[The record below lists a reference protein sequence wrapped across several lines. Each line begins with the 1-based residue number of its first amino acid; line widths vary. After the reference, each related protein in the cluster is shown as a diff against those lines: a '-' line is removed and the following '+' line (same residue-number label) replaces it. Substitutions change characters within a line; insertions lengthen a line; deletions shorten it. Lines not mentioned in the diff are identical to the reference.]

1 MIMKRSKLLL
11 IPALLSFL
19 PLAGCATTDSEYFTV
34 TVSDNSKIVVE
45 MPHKLGEKPSEKFKP
60 GDSVFFRVGV
70 VYDADTVVT
79 LNGSRLNSRDFK
91 YGDESEE
98 NRWSIAYAFVMPKA
112 DCEISVYIISG
123 SIW

>member
-1 MIMKRSKLLL
+1 MIMKRKKLLL

-34 TVSDNSKIVVE
+34 TVSDNSKMVVE

-60 GDSVFFRVGV
+60 GDGVIFRVDV

-79 LNGSRLNSRDFK
+79 LNGNRLYSRDFK

-112 DCEISVYIISG
+112 DCEISVYITSG

>member
-1 MIMKRSKLLL
+1 MIMKRDKLLL

-19 PLAGCATTDSEYFTV
+19 PLAGCTTADSEYFTV
-34 TVSDNSKIVVE
+34 TVSDPEHIVAE
-45 MPHKLGEKPSEKFKP
+45 MPHKLGGKPSEKFKP
-60 GDSVFFRVGV
+60 GDGVIFRVMV
-70 VYDADTVVT
+70 VFDVDTIVT

-112 DCEISVYIISG
+112 DCEISVYISG
-123 SIW
+123 GMW

>member
-1 MIMKRSKLLL
+1 MIMKRGKLLL

-19 PLAGCATTDSEYFTV
+19 PLAGCTTTDSEYFTV

-60 GDSVFFRVGV
+60 GDGVIFRVGMV
-70 VYDADTVVT
+70 TDVDTVVT
-79 LNGSRLNSRDFK
+79 LNGSWLSSRDFK

-112 DCEISVYIISG
+112 NCEISVYLSG
-123 SIW
+123 GGIW

>member
-1 MIMKRSKLLL
+1 MIMKRNKLLL

-60 GDSVFFRVGV
+60 GDGVIFRVSI
-70 VYDADTVVT
+70 VYDVDTVVT
-79 LNGSRLNSRDFK
+79 LNGNGLNSRNFK

-98 NRWSIAYAFVMPKA
+98 NRWSIAYVFVIPKA
-112 DCEISVYIISG
+112 DCEISVYITSG
-123 SIW
+123 GIW

>member
-1 MIMKRSKLLL
+1 MIMKRNKLLL

-34 TVSDNSKIVVE
+34 TVSDSSKIVVE

-60 GDSVFFRVGV
+60 GDGVIFRVCV

-112 DCEISVYIISG
+112 DCEISVYITSG
-123 SIW
+123 GIW

>member
-1 MIMKRSKLLL
+1 MIMKRNKLLL

-34 TVSDNSKIVVE
+34 TVSDDSKIVVE

-60 GDSVFFRVGV
+60 GDGVIFRVSV
-70 VYDADTVVT
+70 VTDVDTVVR
-79 LNGSRLNSRDFK
+79 LNGARLYSQDFK

-112 DCEISVYIISG
+112 DCEISVYISG
-123 SIW
+123 GMW

>member
-19 PLAGCATTDSEYFTV
+19 ALAGCATTDSEYFTV

-60 GDSVFFRVGV
+60 GDSVFFRVEV

-79 LNGSRLNSRDFK
+79 LNGSRLDSRDFK

>member
-1 MIMKRSKLLL
+1 MIMKRNKLLL

-34 TVSDNSKIVVE
+34 TVSDSSKIVVE

-60 GDSVFFRVGV
+60 GDGVIFRVCV

-112 DCEISVYIISG
+112 DCEISVYISG
-123 SIW
+123 GMW

>member
-1 MIMKRSKLLL
+1 MIMKRDKLLL

-19 PLAGCATTDSEYFTV
+19 PLAGCTTADSEYFTV
-34 TVSDNSKIVVE
+34 TVSDPEHIVAE
-45 MPHKLGEKPSEKFKP
+45 MPHKLGGKPSEKFKP
-60 GDSVFFRVGV
+60 GDGVIFRVNI
-70 VYDADTVVT
+70 VYDVDTIVT

-112 DCEISVYIISG
+112 DCEISVYISG
-123 SIW
+123 GMW

>member
-1 MIMKRSKLLL
+1 MIMKRNKLLL
-11 IPALLSFL
+11 IPELLSFL

-60 GDSVFFRVGV
+60 GDGVIFRVDMV
-70 VYDADTVVT
+70 TDVDTVVT
-79 LNGSRLNSRDFK
+79 LNGSRLSSRDFK

-98 NRWSIAYAFVMPKA
+98 NRWSIAYAFVMPRA
-112 DCEISVYIISG
+112 DCEISVYLSG
-123 SIW
+123 GGIW

>member
-1 MIMKRSKLLL
+1 MITKRNKLLL

-34 TVSDNSKIVVE
+34 TVSDSSKIVVE

-60 GDSVFFRVGV
+60 GDSVIFRVCV

-98 NRWSIAYAFVMPKA
+98 HRWSIAYAFVMPKA
-112 DCEISVYIISG
+112 D
-123 SIW
+123 